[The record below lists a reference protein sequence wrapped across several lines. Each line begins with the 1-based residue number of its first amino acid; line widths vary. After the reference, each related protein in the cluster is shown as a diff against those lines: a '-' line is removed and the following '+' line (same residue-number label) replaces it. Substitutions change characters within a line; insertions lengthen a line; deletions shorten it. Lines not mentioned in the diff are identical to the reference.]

1 MPTKNKSKKVTI
13 ALVLTGV
20 LIALGIAA
28 FLIWWFIYRKKD
40 TSPQLETFD
49 SESAS
54 QDRIRFINNDWCDY
68 QGFNRAIKVCNNRVT
83 CIRDLCD
90 SGKYDGADGIN
101 ACRPVYSHIC
111 DPHSEPKPRNNAR
124 YMHTGKTI
132 GTRTEPRMTKNIQ
145 TCTRNLGLHV
155 VVKHL
160 VFLVLMPGDYL
171 PLMVKVQE
179 RCVLWN
185 E

>member
-1 MPTKNKSKKVTI
+1 MV
-13 ALVLTGV
+13 
-20 LIALGIAA
+20 ALGIAA
-28 FLIWWFIYRKKD
+28 FLVWWFIYHKKD

-111 DPHSEPKPRNNAR
+111 DPHSEPKPKPCKIYAYWQNNWDPNRAKNDKKYSDLYEKLR
-124 YMHTGKTI
+124 STCSSKTSSFSCAYAGRLPTFDGKS
-132 GTRTEPRMTKNIQ
+132 TRTM
-145 TCTRNLGLHV
+145 CS
-155 VVKHL
+155 
-160 VFLVLMPGDYL
+160 
-171 PLMVKVQE
+171 
-179 RCVLWN
+179 WN